1 MLTQVLPL
9 ANSYQTIAVTNYHR
23 TGGNLD
29 YETWVSYTPVRYTEC
44 HPYNVLNETDYTWT
58 PKAMGSLSDTLG
70 LLSAQTS
77 STSPLNM
84 NSNCSSPC
92 SSPASAMN

>member
-9 ANSYQTIAVTNYHR
+9 AIPYQASVVTNYHR

-29 YETWVSYTPVRYTEC
+29 CGTWVSYTPVRCTEC
-44 HPYNVLNETDYTWT
+44 HPYNVLNETVYTWT
-58 PKAMGSLSDTLG
+58 PKAMGSLGDTLG
-70 LLSAQTS
+70 LLLAQTS
-77 STSPLNM
+77 SASPLNI